1 MISRCSRQHS
11 RAFPLL
17 GQSRPTRESRTFAWI
32 KGMTTTR
39 FGNWG
44 RYLAILCI
52 FERERKKHKPSNGKS
67 AGSARRWVVERT
79 HSWMNRFRGVLIR
92 LSRKRSK
99 TIWPCSILLAP
110 GLLTV
115 LRAYWDRLL
124 VASICSSIHNL
135 TFHISTLHQTGTSS
149 ERSQYGCANIRG
161 YPLSSCSSRASSR
174 ASRVSPSSQNRNSS
188 EATSSAHH
196 Q

>member
-1 MISRCSRQHS
+1 
-11 RAFPLL
+11 
-17 GQSRPTRESRTFAWI
+17 
-32 KGMTTTR
+32 
-39 FGNWG
+39 
-44 RYLAILCI
+44 
-52 FERERKKHKPSNGKS
+52 
-67 AGSARRWVVERT
+67 
-79 HSWMNRFRGVLIR
+79 MNRFRGVLIR
-92 LSRKRSK
+92 WEKK
-99 TIWPCSILLAP
+99 VENYVALLHLACAWI
-110 GLLTV
+110 TYRV
-115 LRAYWDRLL
+115 RAYWDRLL